1 GKIDGKWQSSW
12 EKNQIH
18 KASNTS
24 KKPKKYVLSM
34 FPYPSGAGLHVGHP
48 RGYIAADVY
57 ARLKRMQGFN
67 VLHPMGYDAFG
78 LPAEQYAI
86 THGVHPKDSTAKNIK
101 TYQKQLEIIGLSYDW
116 SRKINTTDEGYYKW
130 TQWIFLKLYNHY
142 YDHKAK
148 KAKPISEIEG
158 KFANLSQRERDKELM
173 KYRLAYEGFS
183 EVNWCEELGTV
194 LANDEVI
201 DGKSERGG
209 YPVVKKMMRQWFLRI
224 TDYADR
230 LISGLDTVDFDE
242 SLKTVQKNWI
252 GKSVGVNFHCV
263 IKDLNTPVS
272 MYNSVPQTY
281 HAETFTVIAPEHQL
295 VYELVKGTEH
305 EKSVMEFVD
314 KIKKKKF
321 NNKFD
326 IENEMEGIFT
336 GRYIKSFA
344 DTGKDLPIWV
354 ASYVV
359 ADYGTG
365 IVNAS
370 VHDERDFAFAK
381 KYGISLDVTMV
392 PADPV
397 EAQKVRNLEYAYIKD
412 PKAILLKPAQ
422 FKGRLWGEAREDI
435 IEHLVANKFATR
447 QVNYKIRDAVFARQ
461 RYWGEPIPLK
471 HDKYG
476 HIIELKE
483 KELPL
488 KLPKVSSYE
497 PIGSGESPLAGIA
510 SWVKAGYETNTMP
523 GWAGSSW
530 YFLRYMDAH
539 NKAAPVGKKAI
550 DYWQQVDMYVGGR
563 EHTTGHLLYSRF
575 WHKFLYDIG
584 LTVTEEP
591 FKALRNQGMILG
603 DDNQKMSKRWGNVVN
618 PDDCINTYGADAFRM
633 YSMFLGPFDSQLPWS
648 TDGIIGTRR
657 FVDRLWRL
665 SQIVEEQ
672 NKKNKNIKTDIRLI
686 SKIHKTIKKVTD
698 DIDGFAFNTAV
709 SALMILLNE
718 FEKAGEINQLDFFDF
733 IKLLSP
739 FAPHIGDEIWSQ
751 FKNKNSINIAAWPIY
766 DESKIVE
773 DTITVGIQINGKLRG
788 DIEIVDTKSE
798 AEILEEA
805 KYIVKHHLEGKVIKK
820 TIYIKGKI
828 ISFVI

>member
-1 GKIDGKWQSSW
+1 MIYLQYMAQVKKNTSQDNQFYDHKKIDSKWQKKW
-12 EKNQIH
+12 EKDQVY
-18 KASNTS
+18 KATTGS
-24 KKPKKYVLSM
+24 KKQKMYVLSM

-86 THGVHPKDSTAKNIK
+86 QNQVHPREAVLKNVK
-101 TYQKQLEIIGLSYDW
+101 TYEKQLEIIGLSYDW
-116 SRKINTTDEGYYKW
+116 SRKINTTDEDYYKW

-148 KAKPISEIEG
+148 KAKPISELER
-158 KFANLSQRERDKELM
+158 KFAHLSQADKDRELM

-252 GKSVGVNFHCV
+252 GKSFGH
-263 IKDLNTPVS
+263 
-272 MYNSVPQTY
+272 
-281 HAETFTVIAPEHQL
+281 
-295 VYELVKGTEH
+295 ELEFKLEGESGEVKGVKIFTTRIDTLSGVTFLAISKDH
-305 EKSVMEFVD
+305 DLISKNPGKFSNIINQTKSWGTDEKDIKIKRGIIVDNVYAIHPDNKSKLPIYVTNYVLSDYGFGSVMGVPD
-314 KIKKKKF
+314 
-321 NNKFD
+321 
-326 IENEMEGIFT
+326 M
-336 GRYIKSFA
+336 
-344 DTGKDLPIWV
+344 
-354 ASYVV
+354 
-359 ADYGTG
+359 
-365 IVNAS
+365 
-370 VHDERDFAFAK
+370 DERDADFASVYNIRVK
-381 KYGISLDVTMV
+381 ET
-392 PADPV
+392 
-397 EAQKVRNLEYAYIKD
+397 
-412 PKAILLKPAQ
+412 
-422 FKGRLWGEAREDI
+422 I
-435 IEHLVANKFATR
+435 IEKPESIEKRLGLKKVFK
-447 QVNYKIRDAVFARQ
+447 YKIRDAVFARQ

-471 HDKYG
+471 HESDG
-476 HIIELKE
+476 HITPLTE

-497 PIGSGESPLAGIA
+497 PIGSGDSPLAGIK
-510 SWVKAGYETNTMP
+510 SWVKSGYETNTMP

-539 NKAAPVGKKAI
+539 NKTAPVGKKAI
-550 DYWQQVDMYVGGR
+550 DYWKQVDMYIGGR

-575 WHKFLYDIG
+575 WHKFLFDIG

-603 DDNQKMSKRWGNVVN
+603 SDNQKMSKRWGNVVN

-633 YSMFLGPFDSQLPWS
+633 YEMFLGPFDSSLPWS

-657 FVDRLWRL
+657 FIDRVWRL
-665 SQIVEEQ
+665 SYVIESQNLQ
-672 NKKNKNIKTDIRLI
+672 NKKIKTNPQLI
-686 SKIHKTIKKVTD
+686 SKINKTIKKVTD
-698 DIDGFAFNTAV
+698 DIEGFAFNTAV
-709 SALMILLNE
+709 SSLMILLND
-718 FEKAGEINQLDFFDF
+718 FEEIQQKGEQINQNDFLDF
-733 IKLLSP
+733 IKLLAP
-739 FAPHIGDEIWSQ
+739 FAPHITDEIWINL
-751 FKNKNSINIAAWPIY
+751 KNKNSINVATWPVC
-766 DESKIVE
+766 DSKKVLE
-773 DTITVGIQINGKLRG
+773 DVVKIGIQINGKLRG
-788 DIEIVDTKSE
+788 DIQVSPDSLEKEVV
-798 AEILEEA
+798 EEA
-805 KYIVKHHLEGKVIKK
+805 KKIVKNHLEGKVIKK

-828 ISFVI
+828 ISFVL

>member
-1 GKIDGKWQSSW
+1 MAQVKTMIDQDGQFYNHKKIDGKWQ
-12 EKNQIH
+12 KNWIKDEIY
-18 KASNTS
+18 KAVTGS
-24 KKPKKYVLSM
+24 KKEKMYVLSM

-57 ARLKRMQGFN
+57 ARLKRMQGYN

-86 THGVHPKDSTAKNIK
+86 QNHVHPREAVLKNIK
-101 TYQKQLEIIGLSYDW
+101 TYEKQLEIIGLSYDW
-116 SRKINTTDEGYYKW
+116 SRKINTTDEDYYKW

-158 KFANLSQRERDKELM
+158 KFAHLSQADKDKELM

-209 YPVVKKMMRQWFLRI
+209 YPVVKRMMRQWFLRI

-252 GKSVGVNFHCV
+252 GKSFGHELSFKLQGESEEVESIKIFTTRIDTLSGVTFLAISKDHDLITKNVDTFSK
-263 IKDLNTPVS
+263 IIIQTKSWGTDEKDL
-272 MYNSVPQTY
+272 
-281 HAETFTVIAPEHQL
+281 
-295 VYELVKGTEH
+295 
-305 EKSVMEFVD
+305 
-314 KIKKKKF
+314 KIKRGIILDDIYAIHPD
-321 NNKFD
+321 NKS
-326 IENEMEGIFT
+326 
-336 GRYIKSFA
+336 K
-344 DTGKDLPIWV
+344 LPI
-354 ASYVV
+354 YVTNYV
-359 ADYGTG
+359 LSDYGFG
-365 IVNAS
+365 AVMG
-370 VHDERDFAFAK
+370 VPDQDERDADFASVYNIPTKETKLEKPESIEKRLGLK
-381 KYGISLDVTMV
+381 KV
-392 PADPV
+392 
-397 EAQKVRNLEYAYIKD
+397 
-412 PKAILLKPAQ
+412 
-422 FKGRLWGEAREDI
+422 FK
-435 IEHLVANKFATR
+435 
-447 QVNYKIRDAVFARQ
+447 YKIRDAVFARQ

-471 HDKYG
+471 HDKDG
-476 HIIELKE
+476 HITELKE

-497 PIGSGESPLAGIA
+497 PIGSGESPLAGIP
-510 SWVKAGYETNTMP
+510 SWVKEGYETNTMP

-539 NKAAPVGKKAI
+539 NKTAPVGKKAI
-550 DYWQQVDMYVGGR
+550 DYWKQVDMYIGGR

-603 DDNQKMSKRWGNVVN
+603 NDNQKMSKRWGNVVN

-633 YSMFLGPFDSQLPWS
+633 YEMFLGPFDSSLPWS
-648 TDGIIGTRR
+648 TDGIMGTRR
-657 FVDRLWRL
+657 FIDRVWRL
-665 SQIVEEQ
+665 ADVVKTQNEK
-672 NKKNKNIKTDIRLI
+672 NKKIQTSEKLVSEIN
-686 SKIHKTIKKVTD
+686 KTIKKVTE

-709 SALMILLNE
+709 SSLMILLNN
-718 FEKAGEINQLDFFDF
+718 FEDMIQKNENIDQKDF
-733 IKLLSP
+733 IDFVKLLTP
-739 FAPHIGDEIWSQ
+739 FAPHISDEIWTI
-751 FKNKNSINIAAWPIY
+751 FKNKKSINVAPWPKY

-773 DTITVGIQINGKLRG
+773 GTIKIGIQINGKLRG
-788 DIEIVDTKSE
+788 DIEVSVDKTEK
-798 AEILEEA
+798 EIIDEA
-805 KYIVKHHLEGKVIKK
+805 KKIVKNHLEGKVIKK
-820 TIYIKGKI
+820 IIYIKGKI
-828 ISFVI
+828 VSFVI

>member
-1 GKIDGKWQSSW
+1 MTNSNDRDNQFFNHAKIDGKWQKKW
-12 EKNQIH
+12 EKDKIYQ
-18 KASNTS
+18 ASNTS

-48 RGYIAADVY
+48 RGFVGADVY

-101 TYQKQLEIIGLSYDW
+101 TYQKQLEIIGLSYDS
-116 SRKINTTDEGYYKW
+116 SREIQTNDPEYYKW

-148 KAKPISEIEG
+148 KAKPISELAG
-158 KFANLSQRERDKELM
+158 KYSEEDLM

-194 LANDEVI
+194 LANDEII

-209 YPVVKKMMRQWFLRI
+209 YPVIKKMMRQWFLRI

-230 LISGLDTVDFDE
+230 LIEGLDTVDFDE

-252 GKSVGVNFHCV
+252 GKSFGHELDFKIEGDSGEVKNIKVFTTRIDTLSGVTFLAISKDHELMLKNEQKFHK
-263 IKDLNTPVS
+263 IIN
-272 MYNSVPQTY
+272 QTR
-281 HAETFTVIAPEHQL
+281 VW
-295 VYELVKGTEH
+295 GTDER
-305 EKSVMEFVD
+305 EM
-314 KIKKKKF
+314 KIKR
-321 NNKFD
+321 
-326 IENEMEGIFT
+326 GIIIDDV
-336 GRYIKSFA
+336 YAIHP
-344 DTGKDLPIWV
+344 DTKAKLPI
-354 ASYVV
+354 YVTNYV
-359 ADYGTG
+359 LSDYGFG
-365 IVNAS
+365 AVMG
-370 VHDERDFAFAK
+370 VPDMDERDNDFA
-381 KYGISLDVTMV
+381 SLYSI
-392 PADPV
+392 A
-397 EAQKVRNLEYAYIKD
+397 IKET
-412 PKAILLKPAQ
+412 K
-422 FKGRLWGEAREDI
+422 
-435 IEHLVANKFATR
+435 IEHVESIEKRLGLKKVFK
-447 QVNYKIRDAVFARQ
+447 YKIRDAVFARQ

-471 HDKYG
+471 HDKEG
-476 HIIELKE
+476 HITELKE

-488 KLPKVSSYE
+488 KLPNVSSYE
-497 PIGSGESPLAGIA
+497 PTGTGESPLASVP

-539 NKAAPVGKKAI
+539 NKSAPVGKKAI

-575 WHKFLYDIG
+575 WHKFLFDIG

-633 YSMFLGPFDSQLPWS
+633 YEMFLGPFDSQLPWS

-657 FVDRLWRL
+657 FIDRVWRL
-665 SQIVEEQ
+665 SQVI
-672 NKKNKNIKTDIRLI
+672 KKEHKETDPHLV
-686 SKIHKTIKKVTD
+686 SKINKTIKKVTD
-698 DIDGFAFNTAV
+698 DIDDFAFNTAV
-709 SALMILLNE
+709 SSLMILLND
-718 FEKAGEINQLDFFDF
+718 FEDVQQKGELIAQKDFLDF
-733 IKLLSP
+733 IKLLAP
-739 FAPHIGDEIWSQ
+739 FAPHIADEIWDM
-751 FKNKNSINIAAWPIY
+751 FKGKKSINISEWPVY
-766 DESKIVE
+766 DESKILE
-773 DTITVGIQINGKLRG
+773 DVVKVGIQINGKLRG
-788 DIEIVDTKSE
+788 AIEIVDTKSE

-805 KYIVKHHLEGKVIKK
+805 KHIVKNHLEGKVIKK
-820 TIYIKGKI
+820 TIYVKGKI

>member
-1 GKIDGKWQSSW
+1 MNQDNQFFNHKKIDSKWQKKW
-12 EKNQIH
+12 EKDEIY

-48 RGYIAADVY
+48 RGYIGADVY

-101 TYQKQLEIIGLSYDW
+101 TFEKQLAYIGLSYDW
-116 SRKINTTDEGYYKW
+116 SRKINTTDEDYYKW

-142 YDHKAK
+142 YDHKVK

-158 KFANLSQRERDKELM
+158 KFAHLPQIEKDAELM

-194 LANDEVI
+194 LANDEII

-252 GKSVGVNFHCV
+252 GKSFGHELSFKLEGDSGEVKDIKIFTTRIDTLSGVTFAAISKNH
-263 IKDLNTPVS
+263 DLITK
-272 MYNSVPQTY
+272 NSEKFYKIINQT
-281 HAETFTVIAPEHQL
+281 
-295 VYELVKGTEH
+295 KSWGTDDTERG
-305 EKSVMEFVD
+305 EAD
-314 KIKKKKF
+314 IKIKKGVLV
-321 NNKFD
+321 D
-326 IENEMEGIFT
+326 GIFAIHPDNKT
-336 GRYIKSFA
+336 K
-344 DTGKDLPIWV
+344 LPI
-354 ASYVV
+354 YVTNYV
-359 ADYGTG
+359 LSDYGFG
-365 IVNAS
+365 AVMGVPDS
-370 VHDERDFAFAK
+370 DERDNDFASVYNIPTKETKLEKPEAIEKRLGLK
-381 KYGISLDVTMV
+381 KIY
-392 PADPV
+392 
-397 EAQKVRNLEYAYIKD
+397 K
-412 PKAILLKPAQ
+412 
-422 FKGRLWGEAREDI
+422 
-435 IEHLVANKFATR
+435 
-447 QVNYKIRDAVFARQ
+447 YKIRDAVFARQ

-471 HDKYG
+471 HDKDG

-497 PIGSGESPLAGIA
+497 PIGSGESPLAGIK
-510 SWVKAGYETNTMP
+510 SWMKEGYETNTMP

-539 NKAAPVGKKAI
+539 CKTAPVSKKAVE
-550 DYWQQVDMYVGGR
+550 YWQQVDMYVGGR
-563 EHTTGHLLYSRF
+563 EHATGHLLYSRF

-633 YSMFLGPFDSQLPWS
+633 YEMFLGPFDSQLPWS

-657 FVDRLWRL
+657 FIDRLWRL
-665 SQIVEEQ
+665 SQVIEEQ
-672 NKKNKNIKTDIRLI
+672 NKKSKSIKTNPHLI
-686 SKIHKTIKKVTD
+686 SKIHKTIKKVTE
-698 DIDGFAFNTAV
+698 DIDDFAFNTSI
-709 SALMILLNE
+709 SALMILLND
-718 FEKAGEINQLDFFDF
+718 FEEVQQKGSLINQKDFFDF
-733 IKLLSP
+733 IKLLTP
-739 FAPHIGDEIWSQ
+739 FAPHISDEIWSV
-751 FKNKNSINIAAWPIY
+751 FKNKNSVNIAAWPVY
-766 DESKIVE
+766 DAKKILE
-773 DTITVGIQINGKLRG
+773 DKVKLGIQINGKLRG
-788 DIEIVDTKSE
+788 DIEIDAAKSE
-798 AEILEEA
+798 VEILEEA
-805 KYIVKHHLEGKVIKK
+805 KQIVKNHLDGKVIKK

>member
-1 GKIDGKWQSSW
+1 MAQVKTMIDQDGQFYNHKKIDGKWQ
-12 EKNQIH
+12 KNWIKDEIY
-18 KASNTS
+18 KAVTGS
-24 KKPKKYVLSM
+24 KKEKMYVLSM

-57 ARLKRMQGFN
+57 ARLKRMQGYN

-86 THGVHPKDSTAKNIK
+86 QNHVHPREAVLKNIK
-101 TYQKQLEIIGLSYDW
+101 TYEKQLEIIGLSYDW
-116 SRKINTTDEGYYKW
+116 SRKINTTDEDYYKW

-142 YDHKAK
+142 YDHKAG
-148 KAKPISEIEG
+148 KAKPISELEG
-158 KFANLSQRERDKELM
+158 QFSHLSQADKDRELM

-183 EVNWCEELGTV
+183 EVNWCEDLGTV

-201 DGKSERGG
+201 EGKSERGG
-209 YPVVKKMMRQWFLRI
+209 YPVVKRMMRQWFLRI

-252 GKSVGVNFHCV
+252 GKSFGHELSFKLQGEIGEVETIKIFTTRIDTLSGVTFLAISKDHDLITKNVDKFSK
-263 IKDLNTPVS
+263 IIIQTKSWGTDEKDL
-272 MYNSVPQTY
+272 
-281 HAETFTVIAPEHQL
+281 
-295 VYELVKGTEH
+295 
-305 EKSVMEFVD
+305 
-314 KIKKKKF
+314 KIKRGIILDDIYAVHPD
-321 NNKFD
+321 NKS
-326 IENEMEGIFT
+326 
-336 GRYIKSFA
+336 K
-344 DTGKDLPIWV
+344 LPI
-354 ASYVV
+354 YVTNYV
-359 ADYGTG
+359 LSDYGFG
-365 IVNAS
+365 AVMG
-370 VHDERDFAFAK
+370 VPDQDERDADFASVYNVPTKETKLEKPESIEKRLGLK
-381 KYGISLDVTMV
+381 KV
-392 PADPV
+392 
-397 EAQKVRNLEYAYIKD
+397 
-412 PKAILLKPAQ
+412 
-422 FKGRLWGEAREDI
+422 FK
-435 IEHLVANKFATR
+435 
-447 QVNYKIRDAVFARQ
+447 YKIRDAVFARQ

-471 HDKYG
+471 HDKDG
-476 HIIELKE
+476 HITPLSE

-497 PIGSGESPLAGIA
+497 PIGSGESPLAGIK

-539 NKAAPVGKKAI
+539 NKTAPVGKKAI
-550 DYWQQVDMYVGGR
+550 DYWKQVDMYIGGR

-633 YSMFLGPFDSQLPWS
+633 YEMFLGPFDSSLPWS

-657 FVDRLWRL
+657 FIDRVWRL
-665 SQIVEEQ
+665 ASVVKIQNEK
-672 NKKNKNIKTDIRLI
+672 NKKIQTSEKLVSEIN
-686 SKIHKTIKKVTD
+686 KTIKKVTE

-709 SALMILLNE
+709 SSLMILLNN
-718 FEKAGEINQLDFFDF
+718 FEDMIQKKENIDQKDF
-733 IKLLSP
+733 IDFVKLLTP
-739 FAPHIGDEIWSQ
+739 FAPHISDEIWTI
-751 FKNKNSINIAAWPIY
+751 FKNKKSINVAPWPKY

-773 DTITVGIQINGKLRG
+773 GTVKIGIQINGKLRG
-788 DIEIVDTKSE
+788 DIEVSADKTE
-798 AEILEEA
+798 NEIIDEA
-805 KYIVKHHLEGKVIKK
+805 KTIVKNHLEGKVIKK
-820 TIYIKGKI
+820 IIYIKGKI
-828 ISFVI
+828 VSFVV